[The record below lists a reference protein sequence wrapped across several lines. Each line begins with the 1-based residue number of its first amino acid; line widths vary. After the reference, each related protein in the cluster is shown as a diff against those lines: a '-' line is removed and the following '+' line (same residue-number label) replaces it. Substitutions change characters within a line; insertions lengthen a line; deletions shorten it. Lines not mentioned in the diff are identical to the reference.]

1 MIEPR
6 RTSNISIRN
15 IQSNLTRMDG
25 TSSGPSRLTPFHLLT
40 EGSKVKCNR
49 QYPECSRCSRLGYQC
64 TYRNRMSHRAS
75 QAAIISRLEER
86 VRDAEARLALQSG
99 SSSDEGLVHVPN
111 SHSSQSHSQPTIS
124 PSSTTNSHGAAP
136 TFAPEKGLSIDHPHR
151 STLPDFDLDS
161 LDSTS
166 YNAIFDQIQITD
178 MEVED
183 QITEWQTYIDPL
195 PIPASQAQLTSSMS
209 LTSQDL
215 SYLHQVFFD
224 SYFTV
229 IPILAKDRFYRELR
243 LYPDS
248 VAVKSVAYSV
258 ALLAITISDSHKHL
272 ESACYTK
279 TRRYIDD
286 CDIEEVTGP
295 SSSINLLQSLLFLTR
310 YEVSKQKC
318 ARSYL
323 TLARASHLVKMMR
336 LDQMDKGGSSPTVTN
351 TAPYISLPE
360 THDGIKLEERRRC
373 FWAWYLLEGY
383 SGVHTG
389 RPAMQD
395 DTTIFV
401 SLPSLGNLDS
411 NSEHLPMPYLTE
423 TNLLSGSDML
433 SPFAGAVLVVSVVR
447 KVLDHSWL
455 CTQLGRQEEPSGF
468 WDRHYSLLKHLDT
481 FHALL
486 EPFSATLIHRH
497 PLVFDLQLLFNGA
510 EIHFWEAALNEGE
523 KRGLPSAINEESA
536 NRLLDVAQKT
546 AGTVC
551 STWSRHQDVINTL
564 SLSGAFVAW
573 PVCSAL
579 KVLRTSLLNCDE
591 SSTRANMIQG
601 LSAALETIEQPGGA
615 WHRSLSKAQ
624 L

>member
-1 MIEPR
+1 M
-6 RTSNISIRN
+6 
-15 IQSNLTRMDG
+15 
-25 TSSGPSRLTPFHLLT
+25 
-40 EGSKVKCNR
+40 
-49 QYPECSRCSRLGYQC
+49 
-64 TYRNRMSHRAS
+64 
-75 QAAIISRLEER
+75 
-86 VRDAEARLALQSG
+86 
-99 SSSDEGLVHVPN
+99 
-111 SHSSQSHSQPTIS
+111 
-124 PSSTTNSHGAAP
+124 
-136 TFAPEKGLSIDHPHR
+136 
-151 STLPDFDLDS
+151 PDFDLDS

-183 QITEWQTYIDPL
+183 QINEWQTYIDPL
-195 PIPASQAQLTSSMS
+195 PIPSSQAQLTSSTS
-209 LTSQDL
+209 LNSQDL

-272 ESACYTK
+272 EGACYTK

-286 CDIEEVTGP
+286 CDIEEVAGP

-336 LDQMDKGGSSPTVTN
+336 LDQMDKGGSSPAITN

-395 DTTIFV
+395 D
-401 SLPSLGNLDS
+401 
-411 NSEHLPMPYLTE
+411 
-423 TNLLSGSDML
+423 
-433 SPFAGAVLVVSVVR
+433 
-447 KVLDHSWL
+447 
-455 CTQLGRQEEPSGF
+455 
-468 WDRHYSLLKHLDT
+468 
-481 FHALL
+481 
-486 EPFSATLIHRH
+486 AT
-497 PLVFDLQLLFNGA
+497 V
-510 EIHFWEAALNEGE
+510 
-523 KRGLPSAINEESA
+523 SAIAILPISI
-536 NRLLDVAQKT
+536 QK
-546 AGTVC
+546 
-551 STWSRHQDVINTL
+551 
-564 SLSGAFVAW
+564 
-573 PVCSAL
+573 
-579 KVLRTSLLNCDE
+579 
-591 SSTRANMIQG
+591 M
-601 LSAALETIEQPGGA
+601 
-615 WHRSLSKAQ
+615 
-624 L
+624 

>member
-6 RTSNISIRN
+6 RASNISICN
-15 IQSNLTRMDG
+15 IQSNFTRMDG
-25 TSSGPSRLTPFHLLT
+25 NSSGPSRLTCDNCR
-40 EGSKVKCNR
+40 ERKVKCNR

-86 VRDAEARLALQSG
+86 VRDAEARLALQSAG
-99 SSSDEGLVHVPN
+99 SSDEGLIHVST
-111 SHSSQSHSQPTIS
+111 SHSSHSHSQPTIS
-124 PSSTTNSHGAAP
+124 PSSTSNSHGAAP
-136 TFAPEKGLSIDHPHR
+136 TYLPEKGLGIDHPHR
-151 STLPDFDLDS
+151 STIPDFDLDS

-183 QITEWQTYIDPL
+183 QINEWQTYIDPL
-195 PIPASQAQLTSSMS
+195 PIPSSQAQLTSSTS

-272 ESACYTK
+272 EGACYTK

-286 CDIEEVTGP
+286 CDIEEVAGP

-336 LDQMDKGGSSPTVTN
+336 LDQMDKGEFACNHQHCTVHLTPGDTRRHKARRKKALFLGLVSP
-351 TAPYISLPE
+351 
-360 THDGIKLEERRRC
+360 RRLQRC
-373 FWAWYLLEGY
+373 AY
-383 SGVHTG
+383 
-389 RPAMQD
+389 RP
-395 DTTIFV
+395 
-401 SLPSLGNLDS
+401 PS
-411 NSEHLPMPYLTE
+411 
-423 TNLLSGSDML
+423 
-433 SPFAGAVLVVSVVR
+433 
-447 KVLDHSWL
+447 
-455 CTQLGRQEEPSGF
+455 
-468 WDRHYSLLKHLDT
+468 
-481 FHALL
+481 HA
-486 EPFSATLIHRH
+486 R
-497 PLVFDLQLLFNGA
+497 
-510 EIHFWEAALNEGE
+510 
-523 KRGLPSAINEESA
+523 
-536 NRLLDVAQKT
+536 
-546 AGTVC
+546 
-551 STWSRHQDVINTL
+551 
-564 SLSGAFVAW
+564 
-573 PVCSAL
+573 
-579 KVLRTSLLNCDE
+579 
-591 SSTRANMIQG
+591 
-601 LSAALETIEQPGGA
+601 
-615 WHRSLSKAQ
+615 
-624 L
+624 